1 VIAFADVSA
10 ALALDVAAALG
21 FGIARRALWSG
32 DRCTWFDGVPV
43 GPEQSQSTSANVGC
57 DVYGGSAGIGL
68 FLAQL
73 VARAD
78 DPTLRR
84 TARGALRQALA
95 SAAAPNAAPLGFYA
109 GTAGAAAAVVLGGLA
124 LGDDELVE
132 RGGAMLRSA
141 ALTSDDAHASD
152 LIGGTAGTLVA
163 LVVAAS
169 ALGDD
174 ELLERAHEAGRALI
188 ALAHR
193 NADGSLSW
201 TTMTDQLAD
210 LTGFAHGSA
219 GNAHALLAL
228 HAIAPDPAYAA
239 AVNGALAYERGT
251 FSAAYA
257 NWPDYRWFGTGPK
270 EPGYSAAWCHGA
282 VGIARNRLLAE
293 SLGFDAGAGADVALR
308 TTAAQAERFLADPS
322 SDTTL
327 CHGLFGAV
335 DALIDGV
342 RAGRTEHALLIAR
355 CASAAAERHHF
366 GELPWPSGL
375 LSREPV
381 DGLMMGHAGVGHVY
395 LRLADPALPSLL
407 APGTPPPGAQR

>member
-1 VIAFADVSA
+1 MIAFADTSA

-21 FGIARRALWSG
+21 FGIARRALWSS

-43 GPEQSQSTSANVGC
+43 GPEQSQSTSANVGS
-57 DVYGGSAGIGL
+57 DVYGGTAGIGL

-84 TARGALRQALA
+84 TARAALRQALA
-95 SAAAPNAAPLGFYA
+95 SAGAPTTSPLGFYA
-109 GTAGAAAAVVLGGLA
+109 GKPGTAAAVVLGGIA

-132 RGGAMLRSA
+132 RGRAMLRDA
-141 ALTSDDAHASD
+141 ALTPEDPDFSD
-152 LIGGTAGTLVA
+152 LVGGVAGTLLA
-163 LVVAAS
+163 LVVAAA
-169 ALGDD
+169 ALRDD
-174 ELLERAHEAGRALI
+174 ELLARAHEAARNLI
-188 ALAHR
+188 GLAHR
-193 NADGSLSW
+193 NPDGSSSW
-201 TTMTDQLAD
+201 STMRDKLAD

-219 GNAHALLAL
+219 GNAYALLAL
-228 HAIAPDPAYAA
+228 HAISPDAAYAD
-239 AVNGALAYERGT
+239 AVNGALAYERST
-251 FSAAYA
+251 YSPEFA

-270 EPGYSAAWCHGA
+270 VPGYGAAWCHGA
-282 VGIARNRLLAE
+282 VGIVRNRLLAE
-293 SLGFDAGAGADVALR
+293 RLGFDVGADVEIALR
-308 TTAAQAERFLADPS
+308 TTAAQTERLLADPA

-342 RAGRTEHALLIAR
+342 RAGRVEHSLLIAR

-366 GELPWPSGL
+366 GEVAWPSGL
-375 LSREPV
+375 ISREPI
-381 DGLMMGHAGVGHVY
+381 DGLMMGHAGVGHVF

-407 APGTPPPGAQR
+407 AP

>member
-1 VIAFADVSA
+1 MIAFADASA
-10 ALALDVAAALG
+10 ALALDVAATLG

-43 GPEQSQSTSANVGC
+43 GPEQSQSTSANVGS
-57 DVYGGSAGIGL
+57 DVYGGTAGIGL

-84 TARGALRQALA
+84 TARAALRQALV
-95 SAAAPNAAPLGFYA
+95 AAGAPNASPLGFYA
-109 GTAGAAAAVVLGGLA
+109 GKAGTAAAVVLGGAA

-132 RGGAMLRSA
+132 RGRAMLRDV
-141 ALTSDDAHASD
+141 ALTPDDPDFSD
-152 LIGGTAGTLVA
+152 LIGGVAGTLLA
-163 LVVAAS
+163 LVVAAD
-169 ALGDD
+169 ALRDD
-174 ELLERAHEAGRALI
+174 ELLARAHEAARILI
-188 ALAHR
+188 GLAHR

-201 TTMTDQLAD
+201 STMKDKLAD

-228 HAIAPDPAYAA
+228 HAIAPDPAYAET
-239 AVNGALAYERGT
+239 VNGALAYERST
-251 FSAAYA
+251 FSAEFA
-257 NWPDYRWFGTGPK
+257 NWPDYRWFGSGPK
-270 EPGYSAAWCHGA
+270 VPNYGALWCHGA
-282 VGIARNRLLAE
+282 VGIVRNRLLAE
-293 SLGFDAGAGADVALR
+293 RLGFDVAADVEIALR
-308 TTAAQAERFLADPS
+308 TTAAQAERLLADPA

-335 DALIDGV
+335 DALLDGV
-342 RAGRTEHALLIAR
+342 RAGRVEHALLIAR
-355 CASAAAERHHF
+355 CANAAAERHHF

-375 LSREPV
+375 ISREPI
-381 DGLMMGHAGVGHVY
+381 DGLMMGHAGVGHIF

-407 APGTPPPGAQR
+407 AP

>member
-1 VIAFADVSA
+1 VIAFADTSS

-21 FGIARRALWSG
+21 FGIVRRALWWG
-32 DRCTWFDGVPV
+32 ERCTWFDGVPV
-43 GPEQSQSTSANVGC
+43 GPEQSQSTSANVGS
-57 DVYGGSAGIGL
+57 DVYGGTPGIGL

-78 DPTLRR
+78 DPALRR
-84 TARGALRQALA
+84 TARAALRQALV
-95 SAAAPNAAPLGFYA
+95 AAEAPNASPLGFYA
-109 GTAGAAAAVVLGGLA
+109 GKAGTAAAVVLGGVA

-132 RGGAMLRSA
+132 RGRAMLRTA
-141 ALTSDDAHASD
+141 ALAPEHPHAID
-152 LIGGTAGTLVA
+152 LVGGTAGTLLA

-169 ALGDD
+169 ALGD
-174 ELLERAHEAGRALI
+174 EALLARAHEAARVLI
-188 ALAHR
+188 GLAHR
-193 NADGSLSW
+193 NAGGSLSW

-228 HAIAPDPAYAA
+228 HAVAPDPAYAD

-251 FSAAYA
+251 FSAEFA

-270 EPGYSAAWCHGA
+270 VPGYSAAWCHGA
-282 VGIARNRLLAE
+282 VGIVRNRLLAE
-293 SLGFDAGAGADVALR
+293 RLGFDVGADVGIALR
-308 TTAAQAERFLADPS
+308 TTAAQAERLLADPA

-342 RAGRTEHALLIAR
+342 RAGRSEYALLIAR
-355 CASAAAERHHF
+355 SANAAAERHHF

-375 LSREPV
+375 ISREPI
-381 DGLMMGHAGVGHVY
+381 DGLMMGHAGVGHVF

-407 APGTPPPGAQR
+407 AP

>member
-1 VIAFADVSA
+1 VIAFADTSA

-43 GPEQSQSTSANVGC
+43 GPEQSQSTSANVGS

-78 DPTLRR
+78 DATLRR
-84 TARGALRQALA
+84 TARAALRQALV
-95 SAAAPNAAPLGFYA
+95 SAGAPNASPLGFYA
-109 GTAGAAAAVVLGGLA
+109 GKPGTAAAAVLGGAA

-132 RGGAMLRSA
+132 RGRAMLREVV
-141 ALTSDDAHASD
+141 LVPDDPDFSD
-152 LIGGTAGTLVA
+152 LVGGVAGTLLA
-163 LVVAAS
+163 LVVAAG
-169 ALGDD
+169 ALRDD
-174 ELLERAHEAGRALI
+174 ELLARAHEAARILI
-188 ALAHR
+188 GLAHR

-201 TTMTDQLAD
+201 STMKDKLAD

-228 HAIAPDPAYAA
+228 HAVAPDPAYAE
-239 AVNGALAYERGT
+239 AVNGALAYERST
-251 FSAAYA
+251 FSAEFA
-257 NWPDYRWFGTGPK
+257 NWPDYRWFGSGPK
-270 EPGYSAAWCHGA
+270 VPNYGALWCHGA
-282 VGIARNRLLAE
+282 VGIVRNRLLAE
-293 SLGFDAGAGADVALR
+293 RLGFDVSGEVDVALR
-308 TTAAQAERFLADPS
+308 TTAAQAERLLADPA

-335 DALIDGV
+335 DALLDGV
-342 RAGRTEHALLIAR
+342 RAGRAEHALLIAR
-355 CASAAAERHHF
+355 CANAAAERHHF

-375 LSREPV
+375 ISREPI
-381 DGLMMGHAGVGHVY
+381 DGLMMGHAGVGHVF

-407 APGTPPPGAQR
+407 AP